1 MTGMAMNAG
10 GRGIRLRP
18 LEIGDVLDETFQV
31 YRRGFVPIITVMAIV
46 VVPTALLSL
55 IVVLITGIDQ
65 SSVFDRLS
73 VGASIAA
80 VAAIF
85 VFAIVAGLAQ
95 LVASG
100 AAVRVAADVILGQPI
115 NIGDAYRETLSRL
128 GSLLLVS
135 ICVGVPLSLLVVTCI
150 GIPVAIFVGLG
161 WSLVFPAILLE
172 GRGAIDAM
180 RRSWELV
187 DGHRWRLL
195 VCLVLIGLIV
205 WLLVSIP
212 TGLFVFAAGILV
224 ALSDGGTAALMGMQ
238 VGNVL
243 FQAAGQTLF
252 GAIGLIT
259 TTLLYYDLRIRKEAF
274 DLQQRIPQAEIPR
287 PPGYQQ
293 HPPYPGQAP
302 QYPPQTPPPPP
313 APGYPPPGPEYP
325 PQSPPGSPRIPPSPP
340 APPNP

>member
-1 MTGMAMNAG
+1 MAMNAG
-10 GRGIRLRP
+10 GTGIRLRP
-18 LEIGDVLDETFQV
+18 LEIGDVLNETFQV
-31 YRRGFVPIITVMAIV
+31 YRRGFVPFITVMAIV

-55 IVVLITGIDQ
+55 IVVLITGVDQ
-65 SSVFDRLS
+65 WSVFDRLS
-73 VGASIAA
+73 VGASLAA

-85 VFAIVAGLAQ
+85 LFAIVAGLAQ

-100 AAVRVAADVILGQPI
+100 AAVRVAADMILGQPI
-115 NIGDAYRETLSRL
+115 SVGDAYREALSRL

-135 ICVGVPLSLLVVTCI
+135 ICVGIPLSLLVVTCI

-187 DGHRWRLL
+187 GGHRWRLL
-195 VCLVLIGLIV
+195 VCLVLVGLIV

-212 TGLFVFAAGILV
+212 TGLFAFAAGILV
-224 ALSDGGTAALMGMQ
+224 ALSGGGTAALVGMQ
-238 VGNVL
+238 VGNML

-274 DLQQRIPQAEIPR
+274 DVQQRPPEAEIPQ
-287 PPGYQQ
+287 PSGYQQ
-293 HPPYPGQAP
+293 HPPRYPQYPPYPGQAP

-313 APGYPPPGPEYP
+313 APGYP
-325 PQSPPGSPRIPPSPP
+325 QPGSEHPPE
-340 APPNP
+340 APPNR